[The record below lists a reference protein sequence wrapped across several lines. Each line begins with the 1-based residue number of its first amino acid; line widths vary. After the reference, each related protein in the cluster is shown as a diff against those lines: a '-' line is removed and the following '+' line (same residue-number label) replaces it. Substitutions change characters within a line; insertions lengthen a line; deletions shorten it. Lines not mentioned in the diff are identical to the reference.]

1 MLLAGCRL
9 LLPLLSKAARDG
21 RARSSDCLDPA
32 TGGEA
37 AGAGSSVWGEQAVA
51 QEPGLAPPWGP
62 PLKLAGNPHTA
73 GTERRRET
81 QVDSVLPTDTLFKE
95 NSLDNAWQ
103 IMNEGRRETSGPRPV
118 LPCSL
123 LLPPEPCWAGDGA
136 AEGGGRLP
144 FVWFLTFN
152 THHAV
157 LKTPSTA
164 TGGALT
170 GGARPRLAYSP
181 APGETAE
188 ADRTP
193 GFHG

>member
-1 MLLAGCRL
+1 MAFFVFLRFYLLIRDREREHNLVGGRGRGRRRREQGAQRKWIPGSWDPELNRRQLLSCGAAQVHPDTPPPHGLERRSPPELSNILGTVSSMLLAGCRL

-81 QVDSVLPTDTLFKE
+81 
-95 NSLDNAWQ
+95 
-103 IMNEGRRETSGPRPV
+103 
-118 LPCSL
+118 
-123 LLPPEPCWAGDGA
+123 
-136 AEGGGRLP
+136 
-144 FVWFLTFN
+144 
-152 THHAV
+152 
-157 LKTPSTA
+157 
-164 TGGALT
+164 
-170 GGARPRLAYSP
+170 
-181 APGETAE
+181 
-188 ADRTP
+188 
-193 GFHG
+193 